1 MLGVG
6 VLVASA
12 ALFPRRQSGPLTL
25 RGDLSDG
32 VHTVKLSS
40 AIVPRDVVRMA
51 AQRSGVLTKGGGVP
65 SAAAVSAF
73 AQRINAWYRENG
85 YVLARVQGC
94 RPVAA
99 GRLELEAFEPRVARQ
114 PVRIEFYAPAV
125 EEEAPA
131 EPAAASTTASTTR
144 SASSWLPRPPAFA
157 RRMAAAAAIEWS
169 LVPRPGASD
178 AGASRA
184 LERAQRAGVTKTVLA
199 RGAAR
204 RRAPFTLTLPLRL
217 SLRLNL
223 SLALALSLS
232 LRLRL
237 TLTLTLT
244 LALTLTRRSRR

>member
-6 VLVASA
+6 VLVASGA
-12 ALFPRRQSGPLTL
+12 FYARRQTGPLAL

-32 VHTVKLSS
+32 VHTIKLNS
-40 AIVPRDVVRMA
+40 AIVPKDVVRMA

-94 RPVAA
+94 RPIAA

-131 EPAAASTTASTTR
+131 EPAAAASTASPR
-144 SASSWLPRPPAFA
+144 GPSWLPRPPPFV
-157 RRMAAAAAIEWS
+157 RRMAAAAAVEWS

-204 RRAPFTLTLPLRL
+204 RRARFGGPESLTDVQRAVKQGELVRVEGEP
-217 SLRLNL
+217 
-223 SLALALSLS
+223 
-232 LRLRL
+232 
-237 TLTLTLT
+237 
-244 LALTLTRRSRR
+244 